1 MPSILRQR
9 TDTAAAWGTI
19 DPVIR
24 NKQLCFDSTNNI
36 FKIGNGVDVFSA
48 LPVQSGTAGP
58 TGSVGSTGLTGDT
71 GAPALILGSDTI
83 ANILAKPDSEGD
95 IWIATDAGVDDNSD
109 PVAVGDGLSSLGNLW
124 VNIGQIKGDAGV
136 PGAGTVA
143 GIVGGVSISIEDSD
157 PTNPIVN
164 GAPINNTL
172 TSDSA
177 TEVLSAQQGKK
188 LETEKAPLAS
198 PTFTGTVTA
207 PTLNATALGSDVDSA
222 SYSLKESSYI
232 QQGDATVNGAVV
244 FNYATGDM
252 IQATASSDIT
262 SMAFTGFPT
271 GKVCAMIIDA
281 VNWGSYNITHLVG
294 MLYAAGEVP
303 EYTAVGT
310 DRILITKDKD
320 NIYTLTVIGLDIK
333 VSA

>member
-9 TDTAAAWGTI
+9 TDTAVAWATI
-19 DPVIR
+19 DPVVP
-24 NKQLCFDSTNNI
+24 NKQLCFDSTNDL
-36 FKIGNGVDVFSA
+36 FKIGNGVDIYSA
-48 LPVQSGTAGP
+48 LPVQSGAAGP

-95 IWIATDAGVDDNSD
+95 IWITTDAGVDDNSD

-143 GIVGGVSISIEDSD
+143 SVQGGTSITVDSSD

-188 LETEKAPLAS
+188 LETEKAPLS
-198 PTFTGTVTA
+198 NPTFTGAVVI
-207 PTLNATALGSDVDSA
+207 PVLNAGALGSDIDFA

-232 QQGDATVNGAVV
+232 QQSDSSVNGAVV
-244 FNYATGDM
+244 FDYAAGDM
-252 IQATASSDIT
+252 IQATATSDIT
-262 SMAFTGFPT
+262 SMAFVGFPT
-271 GKVCAMIIDA
+271 GKVCTMIIDA
-281 VNWGSYNITHLVG
+281 VNWGNYTITHP
-294 MLYAAGEVP
+294 AGILFDGATAP
-303 EYTAVGT
+303 SYTAGGT
-310 DRILITKDKD
+310 DRLLIVKDKD
-320 NIYTLTVIGLDIK
+320 EVYSLSIMIG
-333 VSA
+333 AMA